1 MFPLKTSSHT
11 GFHGMSHISMVFL
24 WFSYMFLC
32 FSMFSCV
39 FPMVFRKSPPFVC
52 YLPPP
57 GFTPRR
63 LVVSDANVTL
73 VNVQAEALQEFI
85 GRCMGQCIC
94 IYIYIYI
101 YICARWC
108 PPSYVCCFIST
119 LTIDIPPINHSY
131 WEL

>member
-52 YLPPP
+52 YLPPQ

-94 IYIYIYI
+94 IYIYIYM
-101 YICARWC
+101 CKVV
-108 PPSYVCCFIST
+108 PPKLCLLLYKH
-119 LTIDIPPINHSY
+119 INY
-131 WEL
+131 RYTTYKP